1 MPRIVT
7 CRIDYSNSHFL
18 VVAHAHP
25 RSRLA
30 ILGLMLALLPI
41 GGCGGSSSS
50 PTAAA
55 TPVPGCPVL
64 VAPPGHQTFA
74 RNDLQIAN
82 TGGQCRDIGGS
93 TVTVANSG
101 VLTAQVEWET
111 PGAVMRIE
119 IWRGLFVERIAIGAK
134 LDALSCARATAAV
147 SPGQYTLAACHTSES
162 ATPVSFTFRTP
173 IRVSATFP

>member
-1 MPRIVT
+1 MQQPPLRAKP
-7 CRIDYSNSHFL
+7 CGL
-18 VVAHAHP
+18 PVVIGHTSLQ
-25 RSRLA
+25 R
-30 ILGLMLALLPI
+30 MLFGFMLLILPI
-41 GGCGGSSSS
+41 AGCGGSSGS
-50 PTAAA
+50 PTAAT
-55 TPVPGCPVL
+55 TPAAGCPAL
-64 VAPPGHQTFA
+64 IAPVGHQSFA

-93 TVTVANSG
+93 TVTVANGG

-119 IWRGLFVERIAIGAK
+119 IWRGLFVERIAIGGRI
-134 LDALSCARATAAV
+134 DALLCARASVAV
-147 SPGQYTLAACHTSES
+147 TPGQYTLSACHTSES